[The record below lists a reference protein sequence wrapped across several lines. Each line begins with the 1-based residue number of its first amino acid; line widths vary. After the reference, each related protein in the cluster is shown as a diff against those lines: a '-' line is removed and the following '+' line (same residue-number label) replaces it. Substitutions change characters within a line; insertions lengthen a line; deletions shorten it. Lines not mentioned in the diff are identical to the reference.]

1 MYICYFNR
9 LFLYIGERLFKY
21 LFLEIFIIC
30 QHFFKLLLIIFVM
43 NFAFVNMFYLN
54 NVSFGVDNIKT
65 ISGTYSLTIMAEDF
79 SSYGQE
85 VFISVSVTPENTK
98 SLDYILPNYL
108 VLTLISFCA
117 SIFCKNR
124 VLNFSKFFIFIFV
137 IFQFLQSSKQFN

>member
-85 VFISVSVTPENTK
+85 VFIPVLSHLKIPCHWIMFFRT
-98 SLDYILPNYL
+98 IL
-108 VLTLISFCA
+108 F
-117 SIFCKNR
+117 
-124 VLNFSKFFIFIFV
+124 
-137 IFQFLQSSKQFN
+137 